1 MIGLRE
7 GSVIAVYPSNQPGFS
22 IAASKP
28 HATPQEN
35 FIFNVTDDGLAFG
48 ANLCIT
54 HACCSQVHI
63 TEHWVWPRL
72 LSAETELEHTP

>member
-63 TEHWVWPRL
+63 TEH
-72 LSAETELEHTP
+72 